1 MMKQNNQT
9 RRNLKG
15 LWRALC
21 FLGAFCAWTAAVRLI
36 DVQPIGP
43 LGSEVGFATM
53 NSLFHGFTG
62 VNWLLYHL
70 TDWLSLIPLGIVVGF
85 AFLGLKQ
92 WMVRKKLCMVDR
104 DLFVL
109 GGFYVLVMLAYLLFE
124 VWEINYRP
132 VLINGVLEA
141 SYPSSTTMLM
151 LCVMPTAAMQMR
163 ERIRNKRVKQWILIG
178 IFCFTAF
185 MVLGRIWSGVHW
197 ISDIIGGVLLSA
209 GLVESYR
216 ATSQFYKSRN
226 YD

>member
-1 MMKQNNQT
+1 MRKQNDQT
-9 RRNLKG
+9 KKCAKG
-15 LWRALC
+15 LWKAIG
-21 FLGAFCAWTAAVRLI
+21 FLGAFFAWTAAVKGI
-36 DVQPIGP
+36 DVQPIGAA
-43 LGSEVGFATM
+43 GTEVGFATL
-53 NSLFHGFTG
+53 NGLFHRITG
-62 VNWLLYHL
+62 VNWFLYHI
-70 TDWLSLIPLGIVVGF
+70 TDWLSLIPIGVVFGF
-85 AFLGLKQ
+85 ALLGLWQ
-92 WMVRKKLCMVDR
+92 WIKRKKLGLVDR
-104 DLFVL
+104 DLLVL
-109 GGFYVLVMLAYLLFE
+109 GGFYLLVLAVYLLFE
-124 VWEINYRP
+124 VWVINYRP
-132 VLINGVLEA
+132 VLINGALEA

-226 YD
+226 CD

>member
-70 TDWLSLIPLGIVVGF
+70 TDWLSLIPIGVVFGF
-85 AFLGLKQ
+85 ALLGLWQ
-92 WMVRKKLCMVDR
+92 WIKRKKLSLVDR
-104 DLFVL
+104 NLLVL
-109 GGFYVLVMLAYLLFE
+109 GGFYLLVLAVYLLFE

-132 VLINGVLEA
+132 VLINGVLEV

-151 LCVMPTAAMQMR
+151 LCVMPAAFMQLQS
-163 ERIRNKRVKQWILIG
+163 RIKNKTVKRRLFVVT
-178 IFCFTAF
+178 FCFTAF
-185 MVLGRIWSGVHW
+185 MVLGRILSGVHW
-197 ISDIIGGVLLSA
+197 ITDIVGGVLLSGA
-209 GLVESYR
+209 LVEIYR
-216 ATSQFYKSRN
+216 WLLYFHKSEN
-226 YD
+226 CD

>member
-1 MMKQNNQT
+1 MKKQNGQT
-9 RRNLKG
+9 KNNSKG

-21 FLGAFCAWTAAVRLI
+21 FLGAFCAWTAAVKLI

-43 LGSEVGFATM
+43 LGSMVGFATM

-85 AFLGLKQ
+85 AFLGLMQ
-92 WMVRKKLCMVDR
+92 WIGRKKLCLVDR
-104 DLFVL
+104 DLLAL
-109 GGFYVLVMLAYLLFE
+109 GGFYILVMLAYLLFE

-132 VLINGVLEA
+132 VLIEGGLET

-151 LCVMPTAAMQMR
+151 LCVMPTAAMQLQS
-163 ERIRNKRVKQWILIG
+163 RIKNNTVKRWVLAG

-185 MVLGRIWSGVHW
+185 MVLGRILSGVHW
-197 ISDIIGGVLLSA
+197 ITDIIGGALLSGA
-209 GLVESYR
+209 LVEIYR
-216 ATSQFYKSRN
+216 WILYFNKSTN
-226 YD
+226 CD